1 MFVQP
6 HHDGSALYVPSPPAL
21 GSSVPVRLRVPRS
34 YGPVLR
40 VYVRSLRDA
49 EPHYDE
55 TVLLAPCAGAW
66 DWWEASL
73 HLVNPVTQYRFLLEV
88 ASSEGSSWQWLN
100 AEGLFFRDTPD
111 VHDFRL
117 VTHEPAPEWARR
129 GVIYQIFPDRFA
141 RSALAASRA
150 LPEWAVECSW
160 DAPVQPAGADTPYQF
175 YGGDLDGITERL
187 DHIASLGATVVY
199 LTPFFPARS
208 NHRYDASTFTTVDP
222 VLGGDEALIR
232 LVEAAHA
239 RGLKVIGDLTTNHTG
254 DAHEWFQSASSDP
267 ASEEAGFY
275 YFSED
280 GSDYAAWFGVP
291 SLPKLNW
298 LSLALRERFIGG
310 PTSVVA
316 RFLQPP
322 FNLDGW
328 RIDVANMTGRHGA
341 VDLNRSVA
349 SAVRATM
356 REVNPDTLLLAES
369 TNDAAL
375 DFDGDTWHG
384 AMTYSNFTRPL
395 WQWLAGPTADRV
407 NFFGTPLPGPNRIPA
422 EQFIELHSV
431 FAAAFPWQVRT
442 QNMIALN
449 THDTARA
456 ATVMIPGGQLVG
468 LGILFSMPG
477 IPTLF
482 AGDEFG
488 LQGVNGE
495 ESRTPMPWDS
505 LSREHHDLYDAAA
518 HLGRLRRDVPAL
530 AEGSLRWL
538 YARGDVLAYIR
549 EHALGSVLVVAC
561 RSGFDDVTLPLDC
574 LGVEAPDSAVDLW
587 GAGCIA
593 AEWGAFAGSRSGSGS
608 GSGSDAGSG
617 AGSGS
622 GSGSGSDSGSG
633 SGSVSFRGDGPG
645 VRLWLVPGVVG
656 PGS

>member
-1 MFVQP
+1 MGPVHTFLQP
-6 HHDGSALYVPSPPAL
+6 HHDGSALYVPSSPGL
-21 GSSVPVRLRVPRS
+21 GSSVPVRLRVPRG
-34 YGPVLR
+34 YGSVRR
-40 VYVRSLRDA
+40 VFVRSLRDA

-55 TVLLAPCAGAW
+55 AVLLPSGAGAW

-73 HLVNPVTQYRFLLEV
+73 RLVNPVTRYRFLLEV
-88 ASSEGSSWQWLN
+88 SSLKGSSWHWLN
-100 AEGLFFRDTPD
+100 AEGLFHRDTPD

-117 VTHEPAPEWARR
+117 VSHEPAPDWARR

-141 RSALAASRA
+141 RSTGASSRE
-150 LPEWAVECSW
+150 LPDWAVECSW
-160 DAPVQPAGADTPYQF
+160 DTPVVSSGADTPYQF

-187 DHIASLGATVVY
+187 DHIQSLGATVVY

-208 NHRYDASTFTTVDP
+208 NHRYDASTFSVVDP
-222 VLGGDEALIR
+222 LLGGDESLVR
-232 LVEAAHA
+232 LVEAAHE
-239 RGLKVIGDLTTNHTG
+239 RGMKVIGDLTTNHTG
-254 DAHEWFQSASSDP
+254 DAHEWFQTASSDP
-267 ASEEAGFY
+267 ASDEADFY

-280 GSDYAAWFGVP
+280 RSEYAAWFGVP

-298 LSLALRERFIGG
+298 LSPALRERFIGG

-328 RIDVANMTGRHGA
+328 RIDVANMTGRHGD

-349 SAVRATM
+349 LAVRSTM

-395 WQWLAGPTADRV
+395 WQWLAGSSVDEV

-422 EQFIELHSV
+422 EQFVELHSV

-456 ATVMIPGGQLVG
+456 ATVMIPGGQLIG
-468 LGILFSMPG
+468 LGIMFSMPG

-488 LQGVNGE
+488 LPGVNGE
-495 ESRTPMPWDS
+495 DSRTPMPWDW
-505 LSREHHDLYDAAA
+505 LEQHHQDLHDAVAC
-518 HLGRLRRDVPAL
+518 LGRLRRDVPSL
-530 AEGSLRWL
+530 AEGGLRWL
-538 YARGDVLAYIR
+538 YAEGDVLAYVR
-549 EHALGSVLVVAC
+549 EHAEGSVLVVAA
-561 RSGFDDVTLPLDC
+561 RSGFDGVQLSLNLLGVPLD
-574 LGVEAPDSAVDLW
+574 GEATDLW
-587 GAGCIA
+587 
-593 AEWGAFAGSRSGSGS
+593 ST
-608 GSGSDAGSG
+608 
-617 AGSGS
+617 
-622 GSGSGSDSGSG
+622 
-633 SGSVSFRGDGPG
+633 GSVETDWSGDAVTFCGDELG
-645 VRLWLVPGVVG
+645 IRLWLLPGVSV
-656 PGS
+656 PAAR

>member
-1 MFVQP
+1 MFAQP
-6 HHDGSALYVPSPPAL
+6 HHDGSALYVPFPPAL
-21 GSSVPVRLRVPRS
+21 GSPVPVRLRVPQS

-40 VYVRSLRDA
+40 VFVRSLRDA

-55 TVLLAPCAGAW
+55 AVLLFSGDGSGAVSGAGALVCAGAW

-73 HLVNPVTQYRFLLEV
+73 QLVNPVTQYRFLLEV
-88 ASSEGSSWQWLN
+88 ASSDGSSEGSSWQWLN
-100 AEGLFFRDTPD
+100 AEGLFFRDTAD

-141 RSALAASRA
+141 RSARAASRA
-150 LPEWAVECSW
+150 LPEWAVECTW
-160 DAPVQPAGADTPYQF
+160 DTPVQPAGADTPYQF

-187 DHIASLGATVVY
+187 DHISSLGATVVY

-208 NHRYDASTFTTVDP
+208 NHRYDASTFTSVDP
-222 VLGGDEALIR
+222 LLGGDEALIR

-254 DAHEWFQSASSDP
+254 DAHEWFQAASLDP

-275 YFSED
+275 YFSEN

-298 LSLALRERFIGG
+298 LSPALRERFIGG
-310 PTSVVA
+310 PSSVVA

-349 SAVRATM
+349 SAVRSTM
-356 REVNPDTLLLAES
+356 RDVNPDTLLLAES

-375 DFDGDTWHG
+375 DFGGDTWHG

-395 WQWLAGPTADRV
+395 WQWLAGSAADRV

-422 EQFIELHSV
+422 EQFVELHSV

-495 ESRTPMPWDS
+495 DSRTPMPWDS

-530 AEGSLRWL
+530 AFGGLRWL
-538 YARGDVLAYIR
+538 YAQGDVLAYIR
-549 EHALGSVLVVAC
+549 EHASGSVLVVAC
-561 RSGFDDVTLPLDC
+561 RSGFDDVTLPLDSV
-574 LGVEAPDSAVDLW
+574 GVEAPDSAVDLW
-587 GAGCIA
+587 GTGCIA
-593 AEWGAFAGSRSGSGS
+593 AEWELVA
-608 GSGSDAGSG
+608 GSDAGSG
-617 AGSGS
+617 A
-622 GSGSGSDSGSG
+622 
-633 SGSVSFRGDGPG
+633 GSVSFRGDGPG

-656 PGS
+656 PPVPDPS